1 MMQNKKIGDF
11 SVRNSND
18 GLDFSSL
25 MVQAPATKQ
34 NRVPDT
40 SGQPKE
46 QQKKNR
52 KPRRQHKPGIVT
64 PEQRKA
70 VEAAQNKERGRG
82 KTKVGRENIHF
93 AADAK
98 LVDAI
103 KAIHYERGVTL
114 NQLYNE
120 ALLLLVTKH
129 KKRL

>member
-1 MMQNKKIGDF
+1 MQKKKIGDF
-11 SVRNSND
+11 SVRNGNNE
-18 GLDFSSL
+18 LDFSFL
-25 MVQAPATKQ
+25 MVPAPDTQQ
-34 NRVPDT
+34 NRVPET
-40 SGQPKE
+40 SGLPKE

-52 KPRRQHKPGIVT
+52 KPRRQHKPGMIT

-120 ALLLLVTKH
+120 ALWLLVTKY
-129 KKRL
+129 KKCH

>member
-1 MMQNKKIGDF
+1 MQKTKKIGDF
-11 SVRNSND
+11 AVPNE
-18 GLDFSSL
+18 DFSFL
-25 MVQAPATKQ
+25 MLSAPDQNQ
-34 NRVPDT
+34 NRVPET
-40 SGQPKE
+40 SGTPKGH
-46 QQKKNR
+46 QRKNR
-52 KPRRQHKPGIVT
+52 KPRRQHKPGMVT

-114 NQLYNE
+114 NYLYNE
-120 ALLLLVTKH
+120 ALLLLVTKY
-129 KKRL
+129 KKCH

>member
-1 MMQNKKIGDF
+1 MMQNKKIGNF
-11 SVRNSND
+11 SIRNSND

-25 MVQAPATKQ
+25 MCPAPATKQ

-46 QQKKNR
+46 HQKKNR

-82 KTKVGRENIHF
+82 KVKKGRVNVHF
-93 AADAK
+93 AADSK
-98 LVDAI
+98 LVDQI
-103 KAIHYERGVTL
+103 KRIHFELGVTL
-114 NQLYNE
+114 NQLFNE
-120 ALLLLVTKH
+120 AFSLLVQKYS
-129 KKRL
+129 KRK